1 MLSNHSLN
9 MQLSDIDIKQALQ
22 AGDISIENYDENRLQ
37 PASYDVLLGSE
48 FLVFDNHKIACIDP
62 KNPVADIMRRVTIA
76 EDDFFIIHPGE
87 FVLGAT
93 WEMVGVNAKYA
104 CQIMGKSS
112 LARLGLIIHTTAGFI
127 DPGNNLRITL
137 EFVNTNTVPIKLY
150 PKMKI
155 AQVAFYELKTPCEKP
170 YGSAGLNSKYLN
182 AVGVQASEMHKNY

>member
-1 MLSNHSLN
+1 
-9 MQLSDIDIKQALQ
+9 MQLSDIDILKALETK
-22 AGDISIENYDENRLQ
+22 DVLIEYFDQNRLQ
-37 PASYDVLLGSE
+37 PASYDVLLGSD

-62 KNPVADIMRRVTIA
+62 KQPVTENMRKVTISD
-76 EDDFFIIHPGE
+76 DDFFIIHPGE

-93 WEMVGVNAKYA
+93 WEKVGVSEKLA

-155 AQVAFYELKTPCEKP
+155 AQVAFYELKTPASKP
-170 YGSAGLNSKYLN
+170 YGSDGLNSKYLN
-182 AVGVQASEMHKNY
+182 SETVEASQMHKNYKK

>member
-1 MLSNHSLN
+1 
-9 MQLSDIDIKQALQ
+9 MQLSDIDIQQALEVQ
-22 AGDISIENYDENRLQ
+22 DIFIEQYDPQRLQ
-37 PASYDVLLGSE
+37 PASYDVLLGSD
-48 FLVFDNHKIACIDP
+48 FLVFDNHKIQCIDP
-62 KNPVADIMRRVTIA
+62 KESVSEYMTKVSIA

-93 WEMVGVNAKYA
+93 WEKVGVNAKYA
-104 CQIMGKSS
+104 CQVMGKSS

-137 EFVNTNTVPIKLY
+137 EFVNTNTIPIKLY

-155 AQVAFYELKTPCEKP
+155 AQVAFYELKTPAQKP

-182 AVGVQASEMHKNY
+182 AESVQASEMHKNY

>member
-1 MLSNHSLN
+1 
-9 MQLSDIDIKQALQ
+9 MQLSDIDILNSLDTK
-22 AGDISIENYDENRLQ
+22 DVMIENFEIDRLQ
-37 PASYDVLLGSE
+37 PASYDVLLGND

-62 KNPVADIMRRVTIA
+62 KNAIDDAMRKVMIP
-76 EDDFFIIHPGE
+76 DDEYFIIHPGE

-93 WEMVGVNAKYA
+93 WEKIGVSAKYA

-155 AQVAFYELKTPCEKP
+155 AQVAFYELKTPTGKP
-170 YGSAGLNSKYLN
+170 YGSTGLNSKYLN
-182 AVGVQASEMHKNY
+182 AEGVQASQMYKNY